1 MTRQQPSA
9 HPLQTTEPIMV
20 DLYGR
25 SMTRREVARHAG
37 MLSQFAGVRLMM
49 LGDGVERG
57 IRMLE
62 FRTGTGFRFTVLID
76 RALDVADCE
85 YRGAAIGWHS
95 PSGFRHPGLHEYEG
109 EGGLAFLRS
118 FSGLIVTCGLDHILF
133 MHSDPADH
141 YHYVHR
147 KTVDSSI
154 HGRIGTI
161 PGRLTAYGETW
172 DGDEC
177 TLYCEGVVQQSA
189 VFAEDLHLIRRIEA
203 RVGTNEFVLKDRV
216 VNHGFYRTPHM
227 FLYHIN
233 VGHPVLADGSRY
245 LAPIRQ
251 TLWAAHEQS
260 YRAQSVGY
268 RTLPGPQEQ
277 FHEQVWQHEMAADA
291 DGRIPVAVVND
302 GFDEGRGLG
311 LLVET
316 SRAEFP
322 AQYEWQNF
330 QEGQYAIGIEPSTN
344 HVFGKPFAK
353 DRGELIWLEHGH
365 EKRYTTRFAVLTGA
379 DEIAACER
387 RIRAIAV
394 QPSDEY
400 PAPTGQWENLAGATG
415 GR

>member
-1 MTRQQPSA
+1 
-9 HPLQTTEPIMV
+9 MV

-25 SMTRREVARHAG
+25 SMSRREVARHAG
-37 MLSQFAGVRLMM
+37 MLSQFAGVRLMT

-118 FSGLIVTCGLDHILF
+118 FSGLIVSCGLDHILF
-133 MHSDPADH
+133 MHADVADH
-141 YHYVHR
+141 YHYGHR

-161 PGRLTAYGETW
+161 PGRLISYGEAW
-172 DGDEC
+172 DEDGC
-177 TLYCEGVVQQSA
+177 TLYCEGTVQQST
-189 VFAEDLHLIRRIEA
+189 VFGEDLHLIRRIEA
-203 RVGTNEFVLKDRV
+203 KVGSNEFLLKDRV

-233 VGHPVLADGSRY
+233 IGHPVLAEGSRY
-245 LAPIRQ
+245 LAPIRE
-251 TLWAAHEQS
+251 TVWAAHEDN
-260 YRAQSVGY
+260 YRGQRVGY
-268 RTLPGPQEQ
+268 RTLPGPHRN

-291 DGRIPVAVVND
+291 AGRVPVAVVNERFD
-302 GFDEGRGLG
+302 GGYGLG
-311 LLVET
+311 FVVE
-316 SRAEFP
+316 SNKAEFP

-353 DRGELIWLEHGH
+353 ERGELIWLEHG
-365 EKRYTTRFAVLTGA
+365 EQKSYTTRFAVLDGA
-379 DEIAACER
+379 DDIVACER
-387 RIRAIAV
+387 RIRAIAA
-394 QPSDEY
+394 QPDEDY
-400 PAPTGQWENLAGATG
+400 PAPTGRWEDLSGPMR